1 MRSMR
6 PVPVG
11 LRPRLP
17 SRRQG
22 PTGSTSASRG
32 TAASA
37 SRRKASRFAA
47 RLREAF
53 SISEKAVCPF
63 MGNLPIICLRSG
75 NIAPFRRIAI
85 RRLPCFSTS
94 GPHRSAV
101 PQARAMPCWRAC
113 GPARWGRRS
122 SYGNGF
128 GNFSRYITE
137 PRDLP
142 SESSRPTPD
151 IRLFALIRAIVSP
164 WKGVSEPPS
173 SDTVKYRKF
182 SSIPLPCPK
191 KQGDAGGRRRAIAG
205 LHGALPPGCA
215 AIRCGPGEPPID
227 APAARASQGGRPV
240 LAVEPGERRD
250 RAASTCLPCAQPAR
264 NDGAELLIYP
274 LTSA

>member
-6 PVPVG
+6 PVPAG

-53 SISEKAVCPF
+53 SISEKTVCPF

-101 PQARAMPCWRAC
+101 PQVRAMPCWRAC

-128 GNFSRYITE
+128 AIFSRYVTE
-137 PRDLP
+137 PRDLA

-164 WKGVSEPPS
+164 WKGISEPPS
-173 SDTVKYRKF
+173 SDTVKYREF

-191 KQGDAGGRRRAIAG
+191 RQGDAGGRRRAIAC
-205 LHGALPPGCA
+205 LHGAVVHGMRGDPLRTWRTADRRSYRARFAG
-215 AIRCGPGEPPID
+215 R
-227 APAARASQGGRPV
+227 APRACRRAGRP
-240 LAVEPGERRD
+240 PRSSGRRGV
-250 RAASTCLPCAQPAR
+250 PALR
-264 NDGAELLIYP
+264 KSRIR
-274 LTSA
+274 